1 MNIMSLNDPNEEMDF
16 FGTAMMNGF
25 PMAAVD
31 LAMAEERAR
40 RQREEDDDDD
50 E

>member
-1 MNIMSLNDPNEEMDF
+1 MSFNDPNNEIDF

-31 LAMAEERAR
+31 LAKAEERAR
-40 RQREEDDDDD
+40 RQREEAEDEDD
-50 E
+50 ED